1 MSIEGEKY
9 FRKSILSKINC
20 ERVEE
25 KKKEVQTN
33 AKEIDGNQ
41 R

>member
-1 MSIEGEKY
+1 MFIKGEKY

-25 KKKEVQTN
+25 KKKEVQKNT
-33 AKEIDGNQ
+33 KEITL
-41 R
+41 RKR